1 MCGMSVSGERKG
13 ECSLVLSLF
22 GKKNLVETK
31 LSILLASASGKTC
44 RHYSILIN
52 AIANI
57 LLYWFS
63 EFYSSE
69 EGR

>member
-1 MCGMSVSGERKG
+1 MGNVSFRREKG
-13 ECSLVLSLF
+13 GVFACFVFIWE
-22 GKKNLVETK
+22 KNLVETK